1 MKERLIMKVNSFSLK
16 MNDGCEIF
24 LNRWEPDAPEDI
36 KGVVQLHHGLAE
48 HSMRYDRLG
57 SILAENGYVL
67 NAYDMRGHG
76 KTAET
81 AIAKGEGRFGQLAR
95 KNGFE
100 TAVEDLAFIIESLKK
115 DYPDK
120 KIVLLG
126 HSFGSF
132 ISQGYIEKYGERIDG
147 CILCGTSGPQIP
159 LAPIG
164 KVVAKVVRAF
174 KGPDATSKFLT
185 KLSFGSYNKHI
196 ANPQTA
202 DDWISLNELNRQMY
216 EMDKWCGFPLTVS
229 FFVDITTALSTI
241 HKKKNMKTVP
251 TNLPVFFIYGKED
264 PVGGY
269 GKTIEKL
276 YEIYQKNGVKNL
288 QIKGYENDRH
298 EIFNEDDKETVEKD
312 VLQWLSGVLK

>member
-1 MKERLIMKVNSFSLK
+1 MKVNSFSLK

-24 LNRWEPDAPEDI
+24 LNRWEPDEGDDI
-36 KGVVQLHHGLAE
+36 KGVIQLHHGLAE

-100 TAVEDLAFIIESLKK
+100 TAVEDLAFIIDSLKK
-115 DYPDK
+115 DFPDK

-132 ISQGYIEKYGERIDG
+132 ISQRYIEKYGNKIDG

-159 LAPIG
+159 LANVG
-164 KVVAKVVRAF
+164 KIVAKIVRAF

-185 KLSFGSYNKHI
+185 KLTFGSYNKHVT
-196 ANPQTA
+196 NPQTA
-202 DDWISLNELNRQMY
+202 DDWISLNDLNRQMY
-216 EMDKWCGFPLTVS
+216 AMDKWCGFPLTVS
-229 FFVDITTALSTI
+229 FFVDITTALTTI
-241 HKKKNMKTVP
+241 HKNKNMKAVP
-251 TNLPVFFIYGKED
+251 VDLPVFLIYGKED

-276 YEIYQKNGVKNL
+276 YGIYKKNGVKNL

>member
-1 MKERLIMKVNSFSLK
+1 MKMNSFSLK

-24 LNRWEPDAPEDI
+24 LNRWEPDTTEDI

-57 SILAENGYVL
+57 SVLAENGYVL

-159 LAPIG
+159 LAPVG
-164 KVVAKVVRAF
+164 KIVAKIVRAF

-185 KLSFGSYNKHI
+185 KLTFGSYNKHI
-196 ANPQTA
+196 QNPQTA
-202 DDWISLNELNRQMY
+202 DDWISLNELNRQIY
-216 EMDKWCGFPLTVS
+216 AMDKWCGFPLTVS

-241 HKKKNMKTVP
+241 HKKKNMKAVP
-251 TNLPVFFIYGKED
+251 AELPVFFIYGKED

-276 YEIYQKNGVKNL
+276 YDIYQKNGVKNL

-312 VLQWLSGVLK
+312 VLQWLSDVIK

>member
-1 MKERLIMKVNSFSLK
+1 MKMNSFSLK

-24 LNRWEPDAPEDI
+24 LNRWEPDTPEDI

-57 SILAENGYVL
+57 SVLAENGYVL

-115 DYPDK
+115 DFPDK

-132 ISQGYIEKYGERIDG
+132 ISQSYIEKYGTKIDG

-159 LAPIG
+159 LAPVG
-164 KVVAKVVRAF
+164 KIVAKIVRAF

-185 KLSFGSYNKHI
+185 KLTFGSYNKHI

-216 EMDKWCGFPLTVS
+216 KMDKWCGFPLTVS

-251 TNLPVFFIYGKED
+251 TNLPIFFIYGKED

-276 YEIYQKNGVKNL
+276 YDIYQKNGVKNL

>member
-1 MKERLIMKVNSFSLK
+1 MKVNSFSLK

-100 TAVEDLAFIIESLKK
+100 TAVEDLAFIIDSLKK

-312 VLQWLSGVLK
+312 VLQWLSDVLK

>member
-1 MKERLIMKVNSFSLK
+1 MKVNSFSLK

-24 LNRWEPDAPEDI
+24 LNRWEPDTPEDI

-100 TAVEDLAFIIESLKK
+100 TAVEDLAFM
-115 DYPDK
+115 
-120 KIVLLG
+120 
-126 HSFGSF
+126 
-132 ISQGYIEKYGERIDG
+132 
-147 CILCGTSGPQIP
+147 IP
-159 LAPIG
+159 LAPVG
-164 KVVAKVVRAF
+164 KIVAKIVRAF

-185 KLSFGSYNKHI
+185 KLTFGSYNKHI
-196 ANPQTA
+196 PNPQTA
-202 DDWISLNELNRQMY
+202 DDWISLNELNRQIY
-216 EMDKWCGFPLTVS
+216 AMDKWCGFPLTVS

-241 HKKKNMKTVP
+241 HKKKNMKAVP
-251 TNLPVFFIYGKED
+251 AELPVFFIYGKED

-276 YEIYQKNGVKNL
+276 YEIYQKNGVKNH